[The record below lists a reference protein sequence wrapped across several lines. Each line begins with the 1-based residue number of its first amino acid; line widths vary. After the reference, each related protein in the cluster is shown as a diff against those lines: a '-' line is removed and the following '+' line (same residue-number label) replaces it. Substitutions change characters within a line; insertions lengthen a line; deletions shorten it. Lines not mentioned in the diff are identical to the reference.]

1 MGQEGGTL
9 INSHIFVNNYD
20 RVIVEDVLNSL
31 RDKSINEKEAI
42 LESFV
47 RGLLFGLY
55 HEEGTKDDRT

>member
-1 MGQEGGTL
+1 M
-9 INSHIFVNNYD
+9 IDSHIFVENYD
-20 RVIVEDVLNSL
+20 RVMVEEVLASL

-55 HEEGTKDDRT
+55 HGEVTKDDRA